1 MSMSIDPKNDSGSGE
16 LLDEVFIDRLMSA
29 ASDRGMALTG
39 EGGFL
44 PELIKAV
51 LERGMKAE
59 LTSHLGYE
67 KNDPAGR
74 GSGNSRNGSSPRTV
88 QTEVGPVQVDAPR
101 DRAGTFKSALLPAS
115 SRRLGGLDD
124 MIISLYAGGMSI
136 REIQFHL
143 AETLGTDLSHETIS
157 NITEE
162 VMDEVIQWQMRPLDA
177 FYPVIFMD
185 AIVVKIK
192 EQNRVQNRAA
202 HIAVGVDT
210 DGVRHVLGIWV
221 QAHEGAKFWAGV
233 CAELANRGIED
244 VLIVACD
251 GLTGFVEAI
260 EATWP
265 NAMIQ
270 TCVLHLLRASTRFVP
285 YKDRKAVSQQLK
297 NVYTAVNEQAAKA
310 ALEQFAASDLGGK
323 YPSVA
328 DAWERAWERFIPF
341 LAFGP
346 NTRRVIYTT
355 NAIESLNYQL
365 RKIIKAKGHF
375 PSDQA
380 AVKLMWLAIC
390 NIEQRRARERAKEA
404 GKPKNTGRTAPARL
418 IQGSTIQHWQKALA
432 ELALH
437 YPERFPTY

>member
-297 NVYTAVNEQAAKA
+297 NVYTC
-310 ALEQFAASDLGGK
+310 LLYTS
-323 YPSVA
+323 PSPR
-328 DAWERAWERFIPF
+328 D
-341 LAFGP
+341 
-346 NTRRVIYTT
+346 
-355 NAIESLNYQL
+355 
-365 RKIIKAKGHF
+365 
-375 PSDQA
+375 
-380 AVKLMWLAIC
+380 
-390 NIEQRRARERAKEA
+390 
-404 GKPKNTGRTAPARL
+404 
-418 IQGSTIQHWQKALA
+418 
-432 ELALH
+432 
-437 YPERFPTY
+437 